1 MSETSQIWKSLQLFY
16 IFQSVFFRV
25 LEVQMRRVKEFESWE
40 ESKRKEM
47 FSIRT
52 KASPGIYFLPKEPC
66 EETRAAHDESMEAI
80 EAEIKEMKEKF
91 EEDLL
96 KIEERA
102 KEPRGV
108 SQD

>member
-1 MSETSQIWKSLQLFY
+1 
-16 IFQSVFFRV
+16 
-25 LEVQMRRVKEFESWE
+25 
-40 ESKRKEM
+40 
-47 FSIRT
+47 
-52 KASPGIYFLPKEPC
+52 
-66 EETRAAHDESMEAI
+66 MEAI

-108 SQD
+108 SLKSSF

>member
-1 MSETSQIWKSLQLFY
+1 MPLDN
-16 IFQSVFFRV
+16 IFNVHR
-25 LEVQMRRVKEFESWE
+25 EH
-40 ESKRKEM
+40 
-47 FSIRT
+47 
-52 KASPGIYFLPKEPC
+52 C

-102 KEPRGV
+102 KDPRGV
-108 SQD
+108 SCGPMMWSHMVHVVVIGWMVPYCMFLDPVCEVLINF

>member
-1 MSETSQIWKSLQLFY
+1 
-16 IFQSVFFRV
+16 
-25 LEVQMRRVKEFESWE
+25 MRRVREFESWE

-52 KASPGIYFLPKEPC
+52 KAAPGIYFLPKEHC

-102 KEPRGV
+102 KDPRGV
-108 SQD
+108 SCELELYCYGSFCVWKVLFIGSS

>member
-1 MSETSQIWKSLQLFY
+1 MEIQSLADISLPLS
-16 IFQSVFFRV
+16 ILLRV

-40 ESKRKEM
+40 QLKRKEM

-52 KASPGIYFLPKEPC
+52 KSSKPAIYFLPREHC

-108 SQD
+108 SWK

>member
-1 MSETSQIWKSLQLFY
+1 METKFVNNIYHFVYFL
-16 IFQSVFFRV
+16 FFRV

-40 ESKRKEM
+40 QLKRKEM

-52 KASPGIYFLPKEPC
+52 KSSKPAIYFLPREHC

-108 SQD
+108 SWK